1 MSTSGVHTGAGYVN
15 MKYKHKKT
23 ILFKK
28 KKKKH
33 KSIKDGNMKN
43 ILSL

>member
-28 KKKKH
+28 KKH